1 MTDPLT
7 GKELVEKSYEY
18 IEKLARECT
27 RFLLEDF
34 NTTHRKFEQKSYPL
48 DVGNAIVQ
56 WFGKRDKNI
65 HLSVDSANS
74 MQQQPNTAHIKFK
87 GSTREADFDIS
98 ATVGTFAVPMAD
110 GKQMSF
116 VKTLVFSVEKPNF
129 RRRKL

>member
-18 IEKLARECT
+18 IEKLTRECA
-27 RFLLEDF
+27 RFVLEDF
-34 NTTHRKFEQKSYPL
+34 NTTHRKFEQKTYPL
-48 DVGNAIVQ
+48 EVGNSIVQ
-56 WFGKRDKNI
+56 WFAKRDKNLR
-65 HLSVDSANS
+65 LSISSANTL
-74 MQQQPNTAHIKFK
+74 QQQPNTAYIRFK
-87 GSTREADFDIS
+87 GSTKDADFDMS

-116 VKTLVFSVEKPNF
+116 VKTLVFSVEKQNF